1 MARTHHVA
9 GASLLVIATTLTGC
23 SSTDETP
30 DAAATSTA
38 AVPSSST
45 PSVSPSSTGSSS
57 EPLCVKVPSAEARG
71 LAGREVAVVGTAGR
85 VPWPD
90 GPEGFWVYAV
100 PVTIPTSNSESFD
113 DATFYFAK
121 KPEGNSLTYS
131 AEALT
136 NEFAEFP
143 IVPSG
148 NLYGDAILDS
158 ASECAGAFG

>member
-1 MARTHHVA
+1 MFLDRRD
-9 GASLLVIATTLTGC
+9 TGC
-23 SSTDETP
+23 CCNEH
-30 DAAATSTA
+30 
-38 AVPSSST
+38 
-45 PSVSPSSTGSSS
+45 GSRAQFVHSFGISKFNGLLPS

-71 LAGREVAVVGTAGR
+71 LAGREVAVAGTAGR

-113 DATFYFAK
+113 DATFYFVK